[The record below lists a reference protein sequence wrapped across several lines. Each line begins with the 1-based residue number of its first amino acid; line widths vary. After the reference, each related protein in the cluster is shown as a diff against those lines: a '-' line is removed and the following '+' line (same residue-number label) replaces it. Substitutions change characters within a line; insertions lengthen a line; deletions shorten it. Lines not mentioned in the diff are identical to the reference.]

1 MRRIASALICAG
13 VLLWVLGVAAWII
26 GVWITLPPDTVRV
39 MMLTLAGLAGGV
51 LLVTGAVVARATRR
65 RDDTQA
71 RPAKVAL

>member
-1 MRRIASALICAG
+1 M
-13 VLLWVLGVAAWII
+13 

-39 MMLTLAGLAGGV
+39 MMLTLAGLGGGV

-71 RPAKVAL
+71 RPAKVTL